1 MIGFYEGCSLCR
13 KRLCPE
19 RCFDCSEPTVIS
31 QDWIHSLGVYYSRM
45 QAEHWTSRWSRAI
58 IKAKQ
63 GYQPVLFSFGR
74 ILNWYISRYLADFG
88 PCLVTSVPGFSVHTE
103 CLFQGSAAYTSGLIV
118 QAGIKAVLQHQ
129 CKTDAQRRKNV
140 AGIYSVLEPSRVRG
154 RNVIVL
160 DDVLT
165 SGVTLSEC
173 SRVLYEAGAGEVIGL
188 TLVKTVRKQP
198 EAS

>member
-31 QDWIHSLGVYYSRM
+31 QGWIHSLGVYYSRV

-63 GYQPVLFSFGR
+63 GYQPVVSSLGR
-74 ILNWYISRYLADFG
+74 ILTWYISRYFSDLG
-88 PCLVTSVPGFSVHTE
+88 PCLVTSVPGFT
-103 CLFQGSAAYTSGLIV
+103 AYSGYKTYMSGLIV
-118 QAGIKAVLQHQ
+118 QVGEKALLQHR
-129 CKTDAQRRKNV
+129 CRTDTQRRRNV
-140 AGIYSVLEPSRVRG
+140 AGIYRVLEPSRVKG

-173 SRVLYEAGAGEVIGL
+173 SRVLYEAGAGVVIGL